1 MTVATIARA
10 ADVRDGWARI
20 RRVGWRIGRRWALRV
35 AIFMVAANLLIAV
48 LSWVVSAAADIRQPS
63 GVDGV
68 ENLYVVDSHVWRGA
82 HPSAA
87 GYANLAAAGV
97 TTVVDLR
104 AEDDAAASDPVAAA
118 SGLTVVHVPIRD
130 GQVPSE
136 AQVARFV
143 AVVAG
148 ADGIVFVHCGA
159 GVGRTGA
166 MVAAYLVDTGQA
178 TGGAALVRN
187 LAVGPPSVEQM
198 WFAANAT
205 PGDPDGPPLAVVA
218 LSRVLDAP
226 RRLLSWF

>member
-1 MTVATIARA
+1 MC
-10 ADVRDGWARI
+10 
-20 RRVGWRIGRRWALRV
+20 WRLGRRWGLRL
-35 AIFMVAANLLIAV
+35 AIFMVIANVLIAV
-48 LSWVVSAAADIRQPS
+48 TSWVVSAAADIRRPA

-68 ENLYVVDSHVWRGA
+68 DNLYVVDAHVWRGA
-82 HPSAA
+82 HPSAT

-104 AEDDAAASDPVAAA
+104 AEDDAADSDPVASAA
-118 SGLTVVHVPIRD
+118 GLTVVHLPIRD

-136 AQVARFV
+136 AQVARFGEIV
-143 AVVAG
+143 AAS
-148 ADGIVFVHCGA
+148 DGTVFVHCGA

-178 TGGAALVRN
+178 SGSAALVRN
-187 LAVGPPSVEQM
+187 LAVGPPSIEQM

-205 PGDPDGPPLAVVA
+205 PGDPDGPPFPVVA

-226 RRLLSWF
+226 RRILSWF